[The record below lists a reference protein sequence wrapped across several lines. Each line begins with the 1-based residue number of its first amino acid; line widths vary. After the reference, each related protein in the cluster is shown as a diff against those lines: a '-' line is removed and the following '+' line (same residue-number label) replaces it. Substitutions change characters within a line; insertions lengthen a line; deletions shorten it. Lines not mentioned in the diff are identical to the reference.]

1 MMFYSTRLGMYE
13 EKCGLDNILMSWGH
27 DGKYK
32 PENGLHL
39 WDVKPNIGLGS
50 LRGMLFGIKLY
61 IYML

>member
-1 MMFYSTRLGMYE
+1 MYE
-13 EKCGLDNILMSWGH
+13 EKCGLDNMLMSWGH

-39 WDVKPNIGLGS
+39 LNVKPNIGLGS
-50 LRGMLFGIKLY
+50 LGGMLFGIKLY

>member
-1 MMFYSTRLGMYE
+1 MYE
-13 EKCGLDNILMSWGH
+13 EKCGLDNMLMSWGH

-50 LRGMLFGIKLY
+50 IGGMLFGI
-61 IYML
+61 